1 MSQEDILNGT
11 HEVKAAIRINGHA
24 GKVDPRSLDASG
36 LFPDYI
42 FETVDDVLNNHA
54 FVFG

>member
-11 HEVKAAIRINGHA
+11 HEVKAAIWINGHA